1 MCYNAPIAT
10 PNLTKQ
16 IMEATFILNIG
27 LNTADGAIAVEEVRK
42 VLRAYG
48 FSILREALL
57 ESDTEPTLV
66 AEVATGFA
74 TALQLLYQ
82 VSEELKQDCIAV
94 YRELT
99 GGGALIGPRAAEWG
113 PFNPEFF
120 LLLDGRRLSETIA
133 A

>member
-1 MCYNAPIAT
+1 
-10 PNLTKQ
+10 
-16 IMEATFILNIG
+16 MEATYILNIG
-27 LNTADGAIAVEEVRK
+27 LNTTDGVIAIEKARK

-66 AEVATGFA
+66 AEAEMATWFA
-74 TALQLLYQ
+74 APLTVLQRLYQ
-82 VSEELKQDCIAV
+82 VSEELDQDCIAV
-94 YRELT
+94 YHGLT
-99 GGGALIGPRAAEWG
+99 GGGALVGPRADAWG
-113 PFNPEFF
+113 PFNPEYF

>member
-1 MCYNAPIAT
+1 VEIK
-10 PNLTKQ
+10 LT
-16 IMEATFILNIG
+16 LNIG
-27 LNTADGAIAVEEVRK
+27 LNSHKGAITTEQARQALAANE
-42 VLRAYG
+42 
-48 FSILREALL
+48 FSIVRDAVL

-66 AEVATGFA
+66 AEVTSLNANPFLV
-74 TALQLLYQ
+74 LQLLRR
-82 VSEELKQDCIAV
+82 VADELDQDCIAV

-99 GGGALIGPRAAEWG
+99 AGGALIGPRAAEWG

>member
-1 MCYNAPIAT
+1 
-10 PNLTKQ
+10 
-16 IMEATFILNIG
+16 MEATFILNIG
-27 LNTADGAIAVEEVRK
+27 LNRASGGVVTPEQARQ

-74 TALQLLYQ
+74 TTLTVLRLLHR
-82 VSEELKQDCIAV
+82 VAEELDQDCIAV

-99 GGGALIGPRAAEWG
+99 GGALIGPRADAWG
-113 PFNPEFF
+113 PFNPEYF
-120 LLLDGRRLSETIA
+120 LLLDGRRLSEVNA
-133 A
+133 K

>member
-1 MCYNAPIAT
+1 
-10 PNLTKQ
+10 
-16 IMEATFILNIG
+16 MEAIKFIVNIG
-27 LNTADGAIAVEEVRK
+27 LNTTDGAITVEEARTT
-42 VLRAYG
+42 LRAYG

-74 TALQLLYQ
+74 TALTVLQLLYK

-113 PFNPEFF
+113 PFNPEYF
-120 LLLDGRRLSETIA
+120 LLLDGRRLSEA
-133 A
+133 ANAK

>member
-1 MCYNAPIAT
+1 
-10 PNLTKQ
+10 
-16 IMEATFILNIG
+16 METAFILNIG
-27 LNTADGAIAVEEVRK
+27 LNTPDGAIAVEEARK

-74 TALQLLYQ
+74 TTLTVLQLLYQ

-94 YRELT
+94 YREYTL
-99 GGGALIGPRAAEWG
+99 GGALVGALVGPRADAWG
-113 PFNPEFF
+113 PFNPEYF
-120 LLLDGRRLSETIA
+120 LLLDGRRLSEVNA
-133 A
+133 K

>member
-1 MCYNAPIAT
+1 
-10 PNLTKQ
+10 
-16 IMEATFILNIG
+16 MEATFILNIG
-27 LNTADGAIAVEEVRK
+27 LNTADGAIAIEEARK

-74 TALQLLYQ
+74 TTLTVLQLLYQ

-94 YRELT
+94 YRGLT
-99 GGGALIGPRAAEWG
+99 RGGALIGPRAAEWG

-120 LLLDGRRLSETIA
+120 LLLDGRRLSEVNA
-133 A
+133 K